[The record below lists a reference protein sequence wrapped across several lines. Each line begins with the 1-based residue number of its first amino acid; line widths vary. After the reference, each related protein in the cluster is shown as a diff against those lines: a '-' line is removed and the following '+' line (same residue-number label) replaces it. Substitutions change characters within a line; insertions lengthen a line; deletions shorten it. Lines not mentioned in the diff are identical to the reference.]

1 MSLNRTRSALAAAA
15 LTGAALLAAPG
26 AAQAAQPTQP
36 TRTEGTAT
44 ARTWP
49 GVWPY
54 NGHTATVRASR
65 STGAAKT
72 GTVTSA
78 GRKCSEDLCQAY
90 SGGSYTCWSGG
101 PSGNSWIGVLDS
113 KNRLGWVAA
122 KCVGVSRWS

>member
-1 MSLNRTRSALAAAA
+1 MSHNRMRSALAAVA
-15 LTGAALLAAPG
+15 LTGAALLSIPG
-26 AAQAAQPTQP
+26 AAQAAQPSQP
-36 TRTEGTAT
+36 AGTT
-44 ARTWP
+44 AAGWP

-65 STGAAKT
+65 STGAAKV
-72 GTVTSA
+72 GTVTSS
-78 GRKCSEDLCQAY
+78 GRKCAENLCQAY

-113 KNRLGWVAA
+113 SNRVGWVAA